1 MKKVG
6 ISQTYSTKDE
16 AVETYRNVLNEV
28 KGKNLDRLENF
39 ILSIETESRTLKGN
53 VETVVESLKIDS
65 NRKKVFITGSLLGLV
80 NLISRIPLS
89 KLNAMEK
96 FVNQN
101 GFLKTTSMMTGG
113 MLGDISL
120 FTLGI
125 APYVS
130 SNLIIDLLGKIIP
143 TLDGNFEGE
152 YGKKKKERVVK
163 GLTFFIGLLNGL
175 AISYGIVDAG
185 ILVALG
191 MAIGSVLLGSIA
203 SFITNH
209 GIGKGTDMLV
219 ANGVLQNLNL
229 GGLSWVGLAT
239 IPSIAKMLSKFNQAR
254 VNVPTIN
261 RKHKEGK
268 IPFKILNNG
277 IMPMV
282 MSSSVLAIISLF
294 MPSLVSQY
302 EGVMLIVQSVLLYAF
317 NCLMSSLF
325 LDIGET
331 SKITKQKSI
340 MIKGKRPGKETESY
354 LAKIRANASLVGS
367 IGLIAILIL
376 PAILGTKI
384 VSISGLLLVV
394 SCLTRVIEQLESSVK
409 ESCNVGFL
417 KKIS

>member
-1 MKKVG
+1 MKKFN
-6 ISQTYSTKDE
+6 IAYSTKDE
-16 AVETYRNVLNEV
+16 TIESYRNVLNEV
-28 KGKNLDRLENF
+28 KGKNLDKLGNF
-39 ILSIETESRTLKGN
+39 ILSIENNSRTLKGTI
-53 VETVVESLKIDS
+53 ETVVDGLKIDS
-65 NRKKVFITGSLLGLV
+65 NRKKIFVTGSLLGLV

-96 FVNQN
+96 FINQN

-143 TLDGNFEGE
+143 TLDENFEGE
-152 YGKKKKERVVK
+152 YGKKKKERLVR

-175 AISYGIVDAG
+175 AISYGIIDAG

-203 SFITNH
+203 NFITNH
-209 GIGKGTDMLV
+209 GIGRGTDMIV
-219 ANGVLQNLNL
+219 ANSVMHELNL
-229 GGLSWVGLAT
+229 GGLGWFGLAT
-239 IPSIAKMLSKFNQAR
+239 LPSIAKILYKFDQAR

-261 RKHKEGK
+261 RKGKEGK

-277 IMPMV
+277 IMPIV

-294 MPSLVSQY
+294 MPGLVSQY
-302 EGVMLIVQSVLLYAF
+302 EGVMLVVQSVLLYAF
-317 NCLMSSLF
+317 NCLMSNLF
-325 LDIGET
+325 LDVKT
-331 SKITKQKSI
+331 PSTVTKQKSI
-340 MIKGKRPGKETESY
+340 SIKGKRPGKETESY

-384 VSISGLLLVV
+384 ISITGLLMII
-394 SCLTRVIEQLESSVK
+394 SCLTKVIEQLESSIKVN
-409 ESCNVGFL
+409 SNVGFL

>member
-1 MKKVG
+1 MKKFN
-6 ISQTYSTKDE
+6 IAYSTKDE
-16 AVETYRNVLNEV
+16 TIESYRNVLNEV
-28 KGKNLDRLENF
+28 KGKNLDKLGNF
-39 ILSIETESRTLKGN
+39 ILSIENNSRTLKGTI
-53 VETVVESLKIDS
+53 ETVVDGLKIDS
-65 NRKKVFITGSLLGLV
+65 NRKKIFVTGSLLGLV

-96 FVNQN
+96 FINQN

-143 TLDGNFEGE
+143 TLDENFEGE
-152 YGKKKKERVVK
+152 YGKKKKERLVR

-175 AISYGIVDAG
+175 AISYGIIDAG

-203 SFITNH
+203 NFITNH
-209 GIGKGTDMLV
+209 GIGRGTDMIV
-219 ANGVLQNLNL
+219 ANSVMHELNL
-229 GGLSWVGLAT
+229 GGLGWFGLAT
-239 IPSIAKMLSKFNQAR
+239 LPSIAKILYKFDQAR

-261 RKHKEGK
+261 RKGKEGK

-277 IMPMV
+277 IVPIV

-294 MPSLVSQY
+294 MPGLVSQY
-302 EGVMLIVQSVLLYAF
+302 EGVMLVVQSVLLYAF
-317 NCLMSSLF
+317 NCLMSNLF
-325 LDIGET
+325 LDVKT
-331 SKITKQKSI
+331 PSTVTKQKSI
-340 MIKGKRPGKETESY
+340 SIKGKRPGKETESY

-384 VSISGLLLVV
+384 ISITGLLMII
-394 SCLTRVIEQLESSVK
+394 SCLTKVIEQLESSIKVN
-409 ESCNVGFL
+409 SNVGFL

>member
-1 MKKVG
+1 MKKFN
-6 ISQTYSTKDE
+6 IAYSTKDE
-16 AVETYRNVLNEV
+16 TVESYQNVLNEI
-28 KGKNLDRLENF
+28 KGKNLDKLGNF
-39 ILSIETESRTLKGN
+39 ILSIENNSRTLKGTI
-53 VETVVESLKIDS
+53 ETVVDGLKIDS
-65 NRKKVFITGSLLGLV
+65 NRKKVFITGSMLGLV

-89 KLNAMEK
+89 KINAMEK
-96 FVNQN
+96 FINQN

-143 TLDGNFEGE
+143 TLDENFEGE
-152 YGKKKKERVVK
+152 YGKKKKEKLVR

-175 AISYGIVDAG
+175 AISYGIIDAG

-203 SFITNH
+203 NFITNH

-219 ANGVLQNLNL
+219 ANRIIQELNL
-229 GGLSWVGLAT
+229 GGLGWFGLAT
-239 IPSIAKMLSKFNQAR
+239 IPSIAKILYKFDQAR

-261 RKHKEGK
+261 RKGKEGK

-277 IMPMV
+277 ITPIV
-282 MSSSVLAIISLF
+282 MSSSILAIISLF
-294 MPSLVSQY
+294 MPGLVSQY
-302 EGVMLIVQSVLLYAF
+302 ESVMLIVQSVLLYAF
-317 NCLMSSLF
+317 NCLMSTLF
-325 LDIGET
+325 LDVKT
-331 SKITKQKSI
+331 PSTVTKQKSI
-340 MIKGKRPGKETESY
+340 SVKGKRPGKETESY
-354 LAKIRANASLVGS
+354 LAKIRANASLIGS

-376 PAILGTKI
+376 PAILGSKI
-384 VSISGLLLVV
+384 ISITGLLMII
-394 SCLTRVIEQLESSVK
+394 SCLTKVIEQLESSIKVN
-409 ESCNVGFL
+409 SSVGFL

>member
-1 MKKVG
+1 MKKFN
-6 ISQTYSTKDE
+6 IAYSTKDE
-16 AVETYRNVLNEV
+16 TIESYRNVLNEV
-28 KGKNLDRLENF
+28 KGKNLDKLGNF
-39 ILSIETESRTLKGN
+39 ILSIENNSRTLKGTI
-53 VETVVESLKIDS
+53 ETVVDGLKIDS
-65 NRKKVFITGSLLGLV
+65 NRKKIFVTGSLLGLV
-80 NLISRIPLS
+80 NLVSRIPLS

-96 FVNQN
+96 FINQN

-143 TLDGNFEGE
+143 TLDENFEGE
-152 YGKKKKERVVK
+152 YGKKKKERLVR

-175 AISYGIVDAG
+175 AISYGIIDAG

-203 SFITNH
+203 NFITNH
-209 GIGKGTDMLV
+209 GIGRGTDMIV
-219 ANGVLQNLNL
+219 ANSVMHELNL
-229 GGLSWVGLAT
+229 GGLGWFGLAT
-239 IPSIAKMLSKFNQAR
+239 LPSIAKILYKFDQAR

-261 RKHKEGK
+261 RKGKEGK

-277 IMPMV
+277 IMPIV
-282 MSSSVLAIISLF
+282 MSSSVLAIIGLF
-294 MPSLVSQY
+294 MPGLVSQY
-302 EGVMLIVQSVLLYAF
+302 EGVMLVVQSVLLYAF
-317 NCLMSSLF
+317 NCLMSNLF
-325 LDIGET
+325 LDVKT
-331 SKITKQKSI
+331 PSTVTKQKSI
-340 MIKGKRPGKETESY
+340 SIKGKRPGKETESY

-384 VSISGLLLVV
+384 ISITGLLMII
-394 SCLTRVIEQLESSVK
+394 SCLTKVIEQLESSIKVN
-409 ESCNVGFL
+409 SNVGFL

>member
-1 MKKVG
+1 MKKFN
-6 ISQTYSTKDE
+6 IAYSTKDE
-16 AVETYRNVLNEV
+16 TVESYQNVLNEI
-28 KGKNLDRLENF
+28 KGKNLDKLGNF
-39 ILSIETESRTLKGN
+39 ILSIENNSRTLKGTI
-53 VETVVESLKIDS
+53 ETVVDGLKIDS
-65 NRKKVFITGSLLGLV
+65 NRKKVFITGSMLGLV

-89 KLNAMEK
+89 KINAMEK
-96 FVNQN
+96 FINQN

-143 TLDGNFEGE
+143 TLDENFEGE
-152 YGKKKKERVVK
+152 YGKKKKEKLVR

-175 AISYGIVDAG
+175 AISYGIIDAG

-203 SFITNH
+203 NFITNH

-219 ANGVLQNLNL
+219 ANRIIQELNL
-229 GGLSWVGLAT
+229 GGLGWFGLAT
-239 IPSIAKMLSKFNQAR
+239 IPSIAKILYKFDQAR

-261 RKHKEGK
+261 RKGKEGK

-277 IMPMV
+277 ITPIV
-282 MSSSVLAIISLF
+282 MSSSILAIISLF
-294 MPSLVSQY
+294 MPGLVSQY
-302 EGVMLIVQSVLLYAF
+302 ESVMLIVQSVLLYAF
-317 NCLMSSLF
+317 NCLMSTLF
-325 LDIGET
+325 LDVKT
-331 SKITKQKSI
+331 PSTVTKQKSI
-340 MIKGKRPGKETESY
+340 SVKGKRPGKETESY

-376 PAILGTKI
+376 PAILGSKI
-384 VSISGLLLVV
+384 ISITGLLMII
-394 SCLTRVIEQLESSVK
+394 SCLTKVIEQLESSIKVN
-409 ESCNVGFL
+409 SSVGFL